1 MALNKHRILM
11 KSFIVSQFNYYSLIW
26 KIRNRG
32 LSNKIN
38 HIHERTLRIVYGDY
52 SSSFEDFLNK
62 DKSVPIHQRKL
73 QQLVIDISKVKIG
86 IAPMIMN
93 KIFTFVENNS
103 YNLWSGMYLIR
114 INLNSTQYCTESI
127 GNPRAKTCYSNSI
140 WMI

>member
-1 MALNKHRILM
+1 MTLNKDRILM
-11 KSFIVSQFNYYSLIW
+11 KSFIVSQFNYYPLIW

-38 HIHERTLRIVYGDY
+38 YIHERALLIVYGGY
-52 SSSFEDFLNK
+52 SSRFEDFRNE

-73 QQLVIDISKVKIG
+73 QQLAIDISKVKIG

-103 YNLWSGMYLIR
+103 CNLSSGMYLSR
-114 INLNSTQYCTESI
+114 INVNSTQYSTESI
-127 GNPRAKTCYSNSI
+127 GNSRTKTCYSSSI
-140 WMI
+140 